1 MDRQT
6 FLRQVDELF
15 ELPPGT
21 LKGPEALESL
31 ENWNS
36 MAMVSYVALVD
47 EHFQYII
54 SPRQFANCNTVN
66 DLLGLIKPLGL

>member
-6 FLRQVDELF
+6 FLPLLDELL

-21 LKGPEALESL
+21 LTGSEKLESL

-36 MAMVSYVALVD
+36 MAMVGYIALAD
-47 EHFQYII
+47 EHFNYSV
-54 SPRQFANCNTVN
+54 SPRQFANCSTVN
-66 DLLGLIKPLGL
+66 DLLDLIKPLGA

>member
-6 FLRQVDELF
+6 FLQHLDEL
-15 ELPPGT
+15 LDLAPGT
-21 LKGPEALESL
+21 LKGPEEIESL

-36 MAMVSYVALVD
+36 MAVVGYIALVD
-47 EHFQYII
+47 EHFNYSI
-54 SPRQFANCNTVN
+54 SPRQFANCSTVN

>member
-6 FLRQVDELF
+6 FLRQMDELF
-15 ELPPGT
+15 ELPSGT

-36 MAMVSYVALVD
+36 MAMVGFIALVD
-47 EHFQYII
+47 EHFQYAV

-66 DLLGLIKPLGL
+66 DLLGMIKPLGQ

>member
-6 FLRQVDELF
+6 FLQHLDELLD
-15 ELPPGT
+15 LPPGT
-21 LKGPEALESL
+21 LKGPEEMESL

-36 MAMVSYVALVD
+36 MAVVGYIALVD
-47 EHFQYII
+47 EHFNYSI
-54 SPRQFANCNTVN
+54 SPRQFANCSTVN

>member
-6 FLRQVDELF
+6 FLQHLDELLD
-15 ELPPGT
+15 LPSGT
-21 LKGPEALESL
+21 LKGQERIESL

-36 MAMVSYVALVD
+36 MAVVGYIALVD
-47 EHFQYII
+47 EHFNYSI

-66 DLLGLIKPLGL
+66 DLLGLIKPLGD

>member
-6 FLRQVDELF
+6 FPQQMDELF

-21 LKGPEALESL
+21 LKGPEALESI

-36 MAMVSYVALVD
+36 MAVVGFIALVD
-47 EHFQYII
+47 EHFQYAV
-54 SPRQFANCNTVN
+54 SPRQFANCRTVN

>member
-6 FLRQVDELF
+6 FLQHLDELLD
-15 ELPPGT
+15 LPLGT
-21 LKGPEALESL
+21 LKGPERIESL

-36 MAMVSYVALVD
+36 MAVVGYIAMVD
-47 EHFQYII
+47 EHFNYSI
-54 SPRQFANCNTVN
+54 SPRQFANCSTVN